1 MSSLTV
7 KRLAVF
13 IVSLALGF
21 VITVAFVLFVLPWMG
36 PQNGFPISLQEYG
49 VQYFLWTMLPIA
61 GIFLVW
67 LDYFLDTRIL
77 PD

>member
-1 MSSLTV
+1 MSALAL
-7 KRLAVF
+7 KRLAVVV
-13 IVSLALGF
+13 VSLGLSVVLTA
-21 VITVAFVLFVLPWMG
+21 AFVLLVLPWMG
-36 PQNGFPISLQEYG
+36 PQNGFPISLAKFG
-49 VQYFLWTMLPIA
+49 AQYFLWTALPLA

>member
-1 MSSLTV
+1 MSSLTL

-13 IVSLALGF
+13 IVSLGL
-21 VITVAFVLFVLPWMG
+21 AFVLTAAFVLLVLPWMG
-36 PQNGFPISLQEYG
+36 PQNGFPISLQKYG
-49 VQYFLWTMLPIA
+49 AQYFLWTMLPVA

-67 LDYFLDTRIL
+67 LDYFLDARIL

>member
-1 MSSLTV
+1 MSSLTLR
-7 KRLAVF
+7 RLAVF

-21 VITVAFVLFVLPWMG
+21 LVTGAFIVLVLPWMG
-36 PQNGFPISLQEYG
+36 PQNGFPISFEKYG
-49 VQYFLWTMLPIA
+49 TQYFLWTALPIA

>member
-1 MSSLTV
+1 MSSLTL

-13 IVSLALGF
+13 VVSLAL
-21 VITVAFVLFVLPWMG
+21 AFVLTAAFVLLILPWMG
-36 PQNGFPISLQEYG
+36 PQNGFPITLQEYG
-49 VQYFLWTMLPIA
+49 TQYFLWTMLPIA

>member
-1 MSSLTV
+1 
-7 KRLAVF
+7 
-13 IVSLALGF
+13 
-21 VITVAFVLFVLPWMG
+21 MG
-36 PQNGFPISLQEYG
+36 PQNGFPISLQKYG
-49 VQYFLWTMLPIA
+49 AQYFLWTMLPIA

>member
-21 VITVAFVLFVLPWMG
+21 VITVAFDLFVLPWMG